1 MGAISAPVHSA
12 FGVHLI
18 LRTETVHI
26 PDAPE
31 PAEVALEEADEEDGE
46 AAEAEAEEVA
56 AKSEEQLTD
65 AEVNQA
71 EIDAAMHE

>member
-31 PAEVALEEADEEDGE
+31 PAEVALSEPDEEDGE
-46 AAEAEAEEVA
+46 AAEAEAVA

>member
-46 AAEAEAEEVA
+46 AAEAEEVA

>member
-46 AAEAEAEEVA
+46 AAEAEAVA